1 VFSIPLE
8 GSGHIFK
15 NIIAVV
21 SYDKPCVRAEFIMG
35 QFKILIYDSK
45 LKRSNF
51 IITLANKVVFALGID
66 KGVSYVSIGY
76 IFYTVFGGVLWF
88 ILAAEMPANDFGIL
102 SYYFSIAVILGAIS
116 ILGFDSTLT
125 TFLAKGVKK
134 MLSESVFLTSAAA
147 LIISIILAISFK
159 SLPIILIFL
168 SPLFFTL
175 SLAEILGK
183 RLYKEYMIMLIIQR
197 VLSLIFVPALFA
209 SHGIDGA
216 MYGYSISYLPLCYRF
231 FISLR
236 TISFSVSTLRPIKN
250 FLFHSYALGI
260 LRSLVVFSDKL
271 IIAPLFGIIIL
282 GYYQLG
288 IQILMT
294 VSVLPVILSHYLLPQ
309 QAANKNENV
318 KKIERLGL
326 VLSVLIT
333 VFLIYLTPF
342 IISNLFPRFEVAQ
355 TSTQIVLIAGIP
367 LSLTAVLSSYFM
379 ARQNSLD
386 ILIASG
392 IFLGT
397 EYALIAVL
405 GQWYGLVGISLSPVL
420 AASAQALFLFVMKR
434 RITKPN
440 LGNDHKNI

>member
-1 VFSIPLE
+1 
-8 GSGHIFK
+8 
-15 NIIAVV
+15 
-21 SYDKPCVRAEFIMG
+21 
-35 QFKILIYDSK
+35 
-45 LKRSNF
+45 
-51 IITLANKVVFALGID
+51 
-66 KGVSYVSIGY
+66 
-76 IFYTVFGGVLWF
+76 
-88 ILAAEMPANDFGIL
+88 
-102 SYYFSIAVILGAIS
+102 
-116 ILGFDSTLT
+116 LGFDSTLT

-197 VLSLIFVPALFA
+197 VLSLILVPALFA

-216 MYGYSISYLPLCYRF
+216 MYGYSVSYLPLCYRF

-367 LSLTAVLSSYFM
+367 LSITAVLSSYFM

-420 AASAQALFLFVMKR
+420 AASAQALYLLVNRRKISKFL
-434 RITKPN
+434 
-440 LGNDHKNI
+440 

>member
-1 VFSIPLE
+1 
-8 GSGHIFK
+8 
-15 NIIAVV
+15 
-21 SYDKPCVRAEFIMG
+21 M
-35 QFKILIYDSK
+35 
-45 LKRSNF
+45 KRSNF

-76 IFYTVFGGVLWF
+76 SFSIVMGGILWF
-88 ILAAEMPANDFGIL
+88 ILAAEMPANDYGALNYLISITAIFC
-102 SYYFSIAVILGAIS
+102 SIAT
-116 ILGFDSTLT
+116 LGFDLTLT
-125 TFLAKGVKK
+125 TFLAKGATKV
-134 MLSESVFLTSAAA
+134 LSESVFLTSAAA
-147 LIISIILAISFK
+147 LVISIIIAILFK
-159 SLPIILIFL
+159 SLVMILMFL
-168 SPLFFTL
+168 GPLFFIL

-183 RLYKEYMIMLIIQR
+183 RLYKEYMIMLITQR
-197 VLSLIFVPALFA
+197 ALSLIFIPALFA

-216 MYGYSISYLPLCYRF
+216 MYGYSVSYLPLCYRF

-236 TISFSVSTLRPIKN
+236 TITFSVSTLRPIKN

-260 LRSLVVFSDKL
+260 SRSLVVFSDKL

-288 IQILMT
+288 VQILMT

-355 TSTQIVLIAGIP
+355 TSTQIILVAGIP
-367 LSLTAVLSSYFM
+367 LSITAVLSSYLM
-379 ARQNSLD
+379 ARQKSLD